1 MRLFAAVRPAGL
13 SREVLEQALG
23 ALRRQGRGLFPHP
36 SDLHLTLAFLGET
49 ERADAARA
57 ALETLAGSGRFSL
70 TAEGLG
76 RFGDTW
82 WAGTAPCPEL
92 EALAAAARR
101 ALEAEGFSLEKKPFV
116 PHITLARHYRP
127 RRDGTAVTVPPVT
140 WEVGKIELLASCPA
154 SPGSPR
160 YTCIHSV
167 RL

>member
-13 SREVLEQALG
+13 SREVLEQAQRD
-23 ALRRQGRGLFPHP
+23 LRRQGRGTFPHP
-36 SDLHLTLAFLGET
+36 DDLHLTLAFLGET
-49 ERADAARA
+49 ERLDAACG

-82 WAGTAPCPEL
+82 WAGTAPCPAL
-92 EALAAAARR
+92 EALAASARR
-101 ALEAEGFSLEKKPFV
+101 ALEAAGFSLEKKPFV

-127 RRDGTAVTVPPVT
+127 RDTAAVTVPPVT
-140 WEVGKIELLASCPA
+140 WEVGKIELLASRPA
-154 SPGSPR
+154 PPGSPR
-160 YTCIHSV
+160 YTCIHTV

>member
-23 ALRRQGRGLFPHP
+23 ALRRQGRGTFPHP

-49 ERADAARA
+49 ERVDAACS
-57 ALETLAGSGRFSL
+57 ALDTLALSGRFLL

-82 WAGTAPCPEL
+82 WAGTAPCPAL
-92 EALAAAARR
+92 EALAASVRH
-101 ALEAEGFSLEKKPFV
+101 ALEEAGFSLEKKPFV

-127 RRDGTAVTVPPVT
+127 RRDGAAVTVPPVT
-140 WEVGKIELLASCPA
+140 WEVGKIELLASRPA

-160 YTCIHSV
+160 YTCIHTV

>member
-23 ALRRQGRGLFPHP
+23 ALRRQGRGSFPHP

-82 WAGTAPCPEL
+82 WAGTVPCPEL

-127 RRDGTAVTVPPVT
+127 KGEMPQLSLPPVEMAVR
-140 WEVGKIELLASCPA
+140 EVLLLESLQRE
-154 SPGSPR
+154 GR
-160 YTCIHSV
+160 SV
-167 RL
+167 YEVRRAAAL

>member
-13 SREVLEQALG
+13 SREVLEQAQRD
-23 ALRRQGRGLFPHP
+23 LRRQGRGTFPHP
-36 SDLHLTLAFLGET
+36 DDLHLTLAFLGQT
-49 ERADAARA
+49 ERADAART

-76 RFGDTW
+76 CFGDTW
-82 WAGTAPCPEL
+82 WAGTALCPAL
-92 EALAAAARR
+92 EILAASARR
-101 ALEAEGFSLEKKPFV
+101 ALEAASFSLEKRPFA

-127 RRDGTAVTVPPVT
+127 RRDGAAVTVPPVT
-140 WEVGKIELLASCPA
+140 WEVGKIELLASRPA

>member
-1 MRLFAAVRPAGL
+1 MRLFAAVRPEGL

-23 ALRRQGRGLFPHP
+23 ALRRQGRGTFPHP
-36 SDLHLTLAFLGET
+36 ADLHLTLAFLGET
-49 ERADAARA
+49 ERVDAACS
-57 ALETLAGSGRFSL
+57 ALETLALSGRFSL

-82 WAGTAPCPEL
+82 WAGTAPCPAL
-92 EALAAAARR
+92 ETLAASARR
-101 ALEAEGFSLEKKPFV
+101 ALEEVGFSLEKRPFV

-127 RRDGTAVTVPPVT
+127 RNTAAVTVPPVT
-140 WEVGKIELLASCPA
+140 WEVGKIELLASCPT

-160 YTCIHSV
+160 YRCIHSV

>member
-23 ALRRQGRGLFPHP
+23 ALRHQGRGSFPHP

-49 ERADAARA
+49 ERVDAARA
-57 ALETLAGSGRFSL
+57 ALETLSGSGRFSL

-82 WAGTAPCPEL
+82 WAGTVPCPAL
-92 EALAAAARR
+92 EALAGAARR

-116 PHITLARHYRP
+116 PHITLARYYRP
-127 RRDGTAVTVPPVT
+127 RRDGAAVTVPPVT
-140 WEVGKIELLASCPA
+140 WEVDKIELLASRSAP
-154 SPGSPR
+154 PGSPR
-160 YTCIHSV
+160 YTCIHTV

>member
-1 MRLFAAVRPAGL
+1 MRLFAAVRPEGL
-13 SREVLEQALG
+13 SRAVLEQVQG
-23 ALRRQGRGLFPHP
+23 ELRHRGRGAFPHP
-36 SDLHLTLAFLGET
+36 SGLHLTLAFLGQT
-49 ERADAARA
+49 ERVDAARS
-57 ALETLAGSGRFSL
+57 ALETLALSGRFSL

-82 WAGTAPCPEL
+82 WAGTAPCPAL
-92 EALAAAARR
+92 ETLAASARR
-101 ALEAEGFSLEKKPFV
+101 ALEEAGFSLEKRPFV

-127 RRDGTAVTVPPVT
+127 RNTAAVTVPPVT

-160 YTCIHSV
+160 YRCIHSV